1 MRHCPRCNHWH
12 HGHDSDVCDKCWE
25 DLGQMSFF
33 ADEDDEFMPQMDTFF
48 DREEEARGY
57 Q

>member
-1 MRHCPRCNHWH
+1 MTRPCARC
-12 HGHDSDVCDKCWE
+12 GHPHTGNDSNICVDCWVE
-25 DLGQMSFF
+25 LGQMSFW
-33 ADEDDEFMPQMDTFF
+33 DDDYSPATDTFF